1 MNVTTLA
8 KYGALAMLVLLAFAA
23 GRGDWG
29 HFQPTFPRAIAASA
43 FTSALIPILW
53 AYDGWSNLSFVGG
66 EVSNPKRNLPIALG
80 VGTAAI
86 MVIYLLLNVAYLY
99 LVPIQEMAGAPLVAS
114 LAADRITAFAG
125 QGGAV
130 VAGLVM
136 LSCFG
141 SVNGSLLTGSRVLYA
156 MADRGLLFKPLARI
170 SPRFDTPSVAIGL
183 ATLLGVVYVLL
194 NDFQQLA
201 DKFVLGIWPF
211 YALAVATVFVL
222 RRKRPDMER
231 PYRTWGYPVVP
242 LLFLVASVGM
252 VLNALITTPRDT
264 GLTFGIIL
272 AGLPVYWVWRRMGG
286 AARLG

>member
-1 MNVTTLA
+1 MSLYPENRRTPTPLPFPLRRERLDRHHRRFWWRRV
-8 KYGALAMLVLLAFAA
+8 AL
-23 GRGDWG
+23 
-29 HFQPTFPRAIAASA
+29 IAAA
-43 FTSALIPILW
+43 
-53 AYDGWSNLSFVGG
+53 
-66 EVSNPKRNLPIALG
+66 
-80 VGTAAI
+80 
-86 MVIYLLLNVAYLY
+86 
-99 LVPIQEMAGAPLVAS
+99 
-114 LAADRITAFAG
+114 
-125 QGGAV
+125 GAV

-286 AARLG
+286 AARAG

>member
-1 MNVTTLA
+1 MNVTTIA
-8 KYGALAMLVLLAFAA
+8 KYGALALLVLLAFVA

-29 HFQPTFPRAIAASA
+29 HFQPAFPRGIAASA

-53 AYDGWSNLSFVGG
+53 AYDGWSNLSFIGG
-66 EVSNPKRNLPIALG
+66 EVSNPKRTLPLALG
-80 VGTAAI
+80 FGAAAI

-99 LVPIQEMAGAPLVAS
+99 LVPMQEMAGAPLVAS
-114 LAADRITAFAG
+114 LAADRISLFAG
-125 QGGAV
+125 SGGAV

-141 SVNGSLLTGSRVLYA
+141 SCNGSMLTGPRVLYA
-156 MADRGLLFKPLARI
+156 MADRGLLFKPLGRI
-170 SPRFDTPSVAIGL
+170 SPRFATPSTAIGL
-183 ATLLGVVYVLL
+183 ATLLAVVYVLL

-222 RRKRPDMER
+222 RKRRPDLER

-252 VLNALITTPRDT
+252 VLNALITTPKDT
-264 GLTFGIIL
+264 GITFGIIL
-272 AGLPVYWVWRRMGG
+272 AGLPVYFIWRRKPGG
-286 AARLG
+286 EV

>member
-1 MNVTTLA
+1 MAEPFST
-8 KYGALAMLVLLAFAA
+8 
-23 GRGDWG
+23 
-29 HFQPTFPRAIAASA
+29 

-53 AYDGWSNLSFVGG
+53 AYDGWSNLSFIGG
-66 EVSNPKRNLPIALG
+66 EVSNPKRTLPLALG
-80 VGTAAI
+80 FGAAAI

-99 LVPIQEMAGAPLVAS
+99 LVPMPEMAGAPLVAS
-114 LAADRITAFAG
+114 LAAGRISIFAG
-125 QGGAV
+125 HGGAV

-141 SVNGSLLTGSRVLYA
+141 SCTGSMLTGPRVLYA
-156 MADRGLLFKPLARI
+156 MADRGLLFKPLGRI
-170 SPRFDTPSVAIGL
+170 SPRYATPSTAIGL
-183 ATLLGVVYVLL
+183 ATLLAVVYVLL

-222 RRKRPDMER
+222 RKRRPDLER

-252 VLNALITTPRDT
+252 VLNALITTPKDT
-264 GLTFGIIL
+264 GITFGIIL
-272 AGLPVYWVWRRMGG
+272 AGLPVYFLWRRKPGTG
-286 AARLG
+286 A